1 MQYSCYPFIQSY
13 MNTFQYH
20 LGIDLHKETSYWTL
34 MDHERKVLY
43 KKNLPTS
50 KEGVERGIR
59 EMGIAPSFVE
69 AAIEP
74 VSQWGWYG
82 DLLETKGFTVHLVD
96 VYKSKLIAGTKL
108 KNDRVDSL
116 TLADMMRSD
125 FLPTAYRAPETTRDL
140 REFMRHRAFL
150 VRLRARVRGRVH
162 QILWKH
168 GVISPHSDLFGL
180 RAQKWLGEIILREP
194 YATERVE
201 LMDMWR
207 DFSERIAAHDL
218 SCREKVGRAPQA
230 QLLMSIP
237 GIGVITS
244 LTILAEVGDF
254 SRFASPDKLA
264 CYAGLV
270 SSSYSS
276 GERTRLGHITHRG
289 SVWLRTALVEAT
301 NTVNPKWGALHDF
314 YLRIK
319 EKKGSKVA
327 RVALARKMLV
337 LSWHLIAKDQYFKAV
352 RPSDSV
358 KR

>member
-1 MQYSCYPFIQSY
+1 MQS
-13 MNTFQYH
+13 FQYH
-20 LGIDLHKETSYWTL
+20 LGIDLHRKTTYWTL
-34 MDHERKVLY
+34 INKDRQVLY
-43 KKNLPTS
+43 KKNLPTT
-50 KEGVERGIR
+50 KEGIEQGVTDMGVEP
-59 EMGIAPSFVE
+59 ALVE

-82 DLLETKGFTVHLVD
+82 DCLAKYGFTVRLVD
-96 VYKSKLIAGTKL
+96 VYKTKLIAGTKL
-108 KNDRVDSL
+108 KNDKVDA
-116 TLADMMRSD
+116 LALAELLRSD
-125 FLPTAYRAPETTRDL
+125 FLPTAYRAPEVTRDQ

-150 VRLRARVRGRVH
+150 VRLRARIRGRVH

-168 GVISPHSDLFGL
+168 GIISPWSDLFGI
-180 RAQKWLGEIILREP
+180 RAQKWLFGLRLRSP
-194 YATERVE
+194 YKEEREE
-201 LMDMWR
+201 LTAMWQNI
-207 DFSERIAAHDL
+207 SERLAVHNTTCEELVARNIKA
-218 SCREKVGRAPQA
+218 G
-230 QLLMSIP
+230 LLMSIP

-254 SRFASPDKLA
+254 SRFSSPDKLA

-301 NTVNPKWGALHDF
+301 NTVNPKWGALYDF
-314 YLRIK
+314 YQRIK

-327 RVALARKMLV
+327 RVALARKMLT
-337 LSWHLIAKDQYFKAV
+337 LTWHLVKKDEFYKKSIG
-352 RPSDSV
+352 RSDSV

>member
-1 MQYSCYPFIQSY
+1 MQS
-13 MNTFQYH
+13 FQYH
-20 LGIDLHKETSYWTL
+20 LGIDLHRKTSYWTL
-34 MDHERKVLY
+34 INGERKVLY
-43 KKNLPTS
+43 KKNLPTT
-50 KEGVERGIR
+50 KEGIEQGIAD
-59 EMGIAPSFVE
+59 MGIAPTLVE

-82 DLLETKGFTVHLVD
+82 DCLAERGVTVRLVD
-96 VYKSKLIAGTKL
+96 VYKTKLIAGTKL
-108 KNDRVDSL
+108 KNDKVDA
-116 TLADMMRSD
+116 LALAELLRSD
-125 FLPTAYRAPETTRDL
+125 FLPTAYRAPEKTRDM

-150 VRLRARVRGRVH
+150 VRLRARIRGRVH

-168 GVISPHSDLFGL
+168 GIINPWSDLFGIK
-180 RAQKWLGEIILREP
+180 AQQWLGKLSLRSP
-194 YATERVE
+194 YKEEREE
-201 LMDMWR
+201 LTGMWR
-207 DFSERIAAHDL
+207 DISERLAFHNRTCEEMGTRNL
-218 SCREKVGRAPQA
+218 QA
-230 QLLMSIP
+230 GLLMSIP
-237 GIGVITS
+237 GIGIITS

-301 NTVNPKWGALHDF
+301 ATVNPRWGALHDF
-314 YLRIK
+314 YQRIA

-327 RVALARKMLV
+327 RVALARKMLT
-337 LSWHLIAKDQYFKAV
+337 LSWHLIKTDQFYKTSV
-352 RPSDSV
+352 GHSDSV

>member
-1 MQYSCYPFIQSY
+1 MKDFK
-13 MNTFQYH
+13 YH
-20 LGIDLHKETSYWTL
+20 LGIDLHKNTSFWTL
-34 MDHERKVLY
+34 LDHNRQKLY
-43 KKNLPTS
+43 SRNLPTS
-50 KEGVERGIR
+50 VEGMQRGIK
-59 EMGIAPSFVE
+59 EMGIDPKEVE

-82 DLLETKGFTVHLVD
+82 DLLAREGVTVRLVD
-96 VYKSKLIAGTKL
+96 VYKTKLIAGTKL

-116 TLADMMRSD
+116 ALAELLRSD
-125 FLPTAYRAPETTRDL
+125 FLPCAYRAPEKTRDM

-150 VRLRARVRGRVH
+150 VRLRAKVRNRVH

-168 GVISPHSDLFGL
+168 GVINPHSDIFGL
-180 RAQKWLGEIILREP
+180 KAKQWLMELPLRHP
-194 YATERVE
+194 YDTERNE
-201 LMDMWR
+201 LISMWQ
-207 DFSERIAAHDL
+207 DLSTRIENHNI
-218 SCREKVGRAPQA
+218 SCRELVGRSPQA
-230 QLLMSIP
+230 QLLQSIP
-237 GIGVITS
+237 GVGVITS

-254 SRFASPDKLA
+254 SRFKRPEQLAS
-264 CYAGLV
+264 YAGLV

-301 NTVNPKWGALHDF
+301 NTVNSKWGGLYDF

-337 LSWHLIAKDQYFKAV
+337 LSWHLIKTDQYWKAGV
-352 RPSDSV
+352 GHSESV

>member
-1 MQYSCYPFIQSY
+1 

-34 MDHERKVLY
+34 MDHERNTLY

-50 KEGVERGIR
+50 KEGVERGIH
-59 EMGIAPSFVE
+59 EMGIAPALVE

-82 DLLETKGFTVHLVD
+82 DLLEGNGLTVRLVD
-96 VYKSKLIAGTKL
+96 VYKSRLIAGTKL
-108 KNDRVDSL
+108 KNDRVDSA

-125 FLPTAYRAPETTRDL
+125 FLPEAYRAPEATRDL

-168 GVISPHSDLFGL
+168 GVISPHADLFGL
-180 RAQKWLGEIILREP
+180 RARQWLGELALREP
-194 YATERVE
+194 YGTERHE
-201 LMDMWR
+201 LTAMWR
-207 DFSERIAAHDL
+207 DLTERIDAHDL
-218 SCREKVGRAPQA
+218 SCREKVGRSPQA
-230 QLLMSIP
+230 QILMSIP

-254 SRFASPDKLA
+254 SRFRRPEQLAS
-264 CYAGLV
+264 YAGLV

-276 GERTRLGHITHRG
+276 GDRTRLGHITHRG

-301 NTVNPKWGALHDF
+301 ATVNPRWGALYGF
-314 YLRIK
+314 YQRIK

-327 RVALARKMLV
+327 RVALARKMLT
-337 LSWHLIAKDQYFKAV
+337 LSWHLIAKDKYFRTNVQANV
-352 RPSDSV
+352 GRSDSV

>member
-1 MQYSCYPFIQSY
+1 
-13 MNTFQYH
+13 MNDFKYH
-20 LGIDLHKETSYWTL
+20 LGIDLHKNTSFWTL
-34 MDHERKVLY
+34 VDHERKVLY

-50 KEGVERGIR
+50 KEGMDRGLT
-59 EMGIAPSFVE
+59 EMGIEPKFVE

-82 DLLETKGFTVHLVD
+82 DLLAQKGLTVRLVD
-96 VYKSKLIAGTKL
+96 VYKTKLIAGTKL
-108 KNDRVDSL
+108 KNDKVDSL
-116 TLADMMRSD
+116 TLAELLRSD
-125 FLPTAYRAPETTRDL
+125 FLPCAYRAPEKTRDM

-150 VRLRARVRGRVH
+150 VRLRAKVRNRIH

-168 GVISPHSDLFGL
+168 GVINPHSDIFGIKAKQWLLDLPL
-180 RAQKWLGEIILREP
+180 RHP
-194 YATERVE
+194 YDTERDE
-201 LMDMWR
+201 LVSMWQ
-207 DFSERIAAHDL
+207 DLSTRIENHNI
-218 SCREKVGRAPQA
+218 SCRELVGRSQQA
-230 QLLMSIP
+230 GLLQSIP
-237 GIGVITS
+237 GVGVITS

-254 SRFASPDKLA
+254 SRFKRPEQLAS
-264 CYAGLV
+264 YAELV

-301 NTVNPKWGALHDF
+301 NTVNPKWGGLYTF

-337 LSWHLIAKDQYFKAV
+337 LSWYLITKDQYFKV
-352 RPSDSV
+352 SVGPSESV

>member
-1 MQYSCYPFIQSY
+1 

-34 MDHERKVLY
+34 LDHERNVLY

-59 EMGIAPSFVE
+59 EMGVTPSLVE

-82 DLLETKGFTVHLVD
+82 DILEGKGLTVRLVD

-108 KNDRVDSL
+108 KNDRMDSNA
-116 TLADMMRSD
+116 LAELMRSD
-125 FLPTAYRAPETTRDL
+125 FLPEAYRAPESTRDD

-180 RAQKWLGEIILREP
+180 RAQKWLADLSLREP
-194 YATERVE
+194 YATERNE
-201 LMDMWR
+201 LADMWR
-207 DFSERIAAHDL
+207 DLSRRIAEHDL
-218 SCREKVGRAPQA
+218 SCREKVGRSPKA

-244 LTILAEVGDF
+244 LMILAEVGDF
-254 SRFASPDKLA
+254 SRFKRPEQLAS
-264 CYAGLV
+264 YAGLV

-276 GERTRLGHITHRG
+276 GDRTRLGHITHRG

-301 NTVNPKWGALHDF
+301 ATVNPRWGALHDF

-337 LSWHLIAKDQYFKAV
+337 LSWHLVSKDQYFKATDV
-352 RPSDSV
+352 RHSDSV

>member
-1 MQYSCYPFIQSY
+1 MQKFE
-13 MNTFQYH
+13 YH
-20 LGIDLHKETSYWTL
+20 LGIDLHRKTSYWTL
-34 MDHERKVLY
+34 IDRERTVLY
-43 KKNLPTS
+43 RKQLATS
-50 KEGVERGIR
+50 LEGIEQGVK
-59 EMGIAPSFVE
+59 EMGIIPSLVE

-82 DLLETKGFTVHLVD
+82 DALEKRGLTVRLVD
-96 VYKSKLIAGTKL
+96 VYKTKLIAGTKL
-108 KNDRVDSL
+108 KNDKVDA
-116 TLADMMRSD
+116 LALAELLRSD
-125 FLPTAYRAPETTRDL
+125 FLPIAYRAPEKTRDL

-168 GVISPHSDLFGL
+168 GIISPWSDLFGIK
-180 RAQKWLGEIILREP
+180 AQKWLSELTLRSP
-194 YATERVE
+194 YKEEREE
-201 LMDMWR
+201 LTAMWR
-207 DFSERIAAHDL
+207 DISLRLETHNIR
-218 SCREKVGRAPQA
+218 CRELVARTQTAG
-230 QLLMSIP
+230 LLMSIP
-237 GIGVITS
+237 GIGIITS

-254 SRFASPDKLA
+254 SRFTSPDKLT

-301 NTVNPKWGALHDF
+301 NTVNPKWGVLYDF

-327 RVALARKMLV
+327 RVALARKMLA
-337 LSWHLIAKDQYFKAV
+337 LSWHLVKKDQFFKV
-352 RPSDSV
+352 GHRDSV

>member
-1 MQYSCYPFIQSY
+1 M
-13 MNTFQYH
+13 
-20 LGIDLHKETSYWTL
+20 
-34 MDHERKVLY
+34 
-43 KKNLPTS
+43 
-50 KEGVERGIR
+50 R
-59 EMGIAPSFVE
+59 EMNVEPSLVE

-82 DLLETKGFTVHLVD
+82 DLLAGEGFTVHLVD

-108 KNDRVDSL
+108 KNDKVDSR

-125 FLPTAYRAPETTRDL
+125 FLPVAYRAPEATRDM

-168 GVISPHSDLFGL
+168 GEQCPYADLFGL
-180 RAQKWLGEIILREP
+180 KAQTWLRSLDLRSP
-194 YATERVE
+194 YKEERKE
-201 LMDMWR
+201 LMEIWR
-207 DFSERIAAHDL
+207 ETSARIMAHDL
-218 SCREKVGRAPQA
+218 SCREMSGRSPKA
-230 QLLMSIP
+230 QLLQSIP

-254 SRFASPDKLA
+254 SRFPSPDKLA
-264 CYAGLV
+264 SYAGLV

-301 NTVNPKWGALHDF
+301 ATVNPRWGALHDF
-314 YLRIK
+314 YQRIK
-319 EKKGSKVA
+319 ERKGSKIA

-337 LSWHLIAKDQYFKAV
+337 LSWHLVSTDSYFKAMK
-352 RPSDSV
+352 PEDSV
-358 KR
+358 KREARTFLAP